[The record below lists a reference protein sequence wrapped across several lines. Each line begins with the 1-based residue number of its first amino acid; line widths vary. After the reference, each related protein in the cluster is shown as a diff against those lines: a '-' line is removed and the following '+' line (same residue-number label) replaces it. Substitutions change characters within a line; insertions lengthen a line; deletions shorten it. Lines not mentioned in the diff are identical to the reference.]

1 MRRNSIQTTAVRSSV
16 GQCSM
21 FCRNIRVRSRGRACE
36 PTCTSSPCPTLGLL
50 VAELLSQGAER
61 DTRRPLSASRER
73 TPLNWTPTHL
83 RPRLNFCC
91 EESGIQVVVEN
102 HGLRGSPAGRPS
114 GSWDGLCPARPISF
128 SHPWPERAL
137 KRAYSC
143 EKNY

>member
-1 MRRNSIQTTAVRSSV
+1 MRRNYCCQVLSGTVQHVL
-16 GQCSM
+16 QEY
-21 FCRNIRVRSRGRACE
+21 SREKPRKDCE

-114 GSWDGLCPARPISF
+114 GSSDGLCPARPISF

-143 EKNY
+143 DKNYQLLF